1 VSKAFEK
8 STNVQYNIF
17 PRDIYIEINACKLN
31 MLSNVLCPFLP
42 ENEKDQEID
51 FDSVDRENVHNILN
65 SPITEEEI
73 LQVVKIFK
81 SNKASGYDDIVNE
94 IFFYQYC
101 LIFSKDLLDQSL
113 TFS

>member
-1 VSKAFEK
+1 LEQFVEYSK
-8 STNVQYNIF
+8 N
-17 PRDIYIEINACKLN
+17 LN
-31 MLSNVLCPFLP
+31 ELL

-73 LQVVKIFK
+73 LRVVKFFK

-94 IFFYQYC
+94 HDYGKG
-101 LIFSKDLLDQSL
+101 LNNLDLY
-113 TFS
+113 TFIRRRIINM